1 MNSNSQTHSIGILKK
16 NKQSQFSGFTKDQ
29 KIYLLEIARIAIEQY
44 FDGNFMP
51 HKQTTESNL
60 KKQRG
65 AFVTLRR
72 NGKLRGCIG
81 QTDADQSVEE
91 IVRLMA
97 VQAAFH
103 DWRFNPLE
111 SSELTELEIEI
122 SILTPQK
129 KINNPEEIVLGRDGI
144 ALWKEGYSALF
155 LPQVALENGWDLR
168 QTLNRLCI
176 KAGLPQDSW
185 KSQVQ
190 IYIFQAE
197 IFCDADFS

>member
-1 MNSNSQTHSIGILKK
+1 MLKK
-16 NKQSQFSGFTKDQ
+16 RKQSQHSGFTKDQ
-29 KIYLLEIARIAIEQY
+29 KKYLLEIARTAIGQY
-44 FDGNFMP
+44 LDGNFVP

-81 QTDADQSVEE
+81 QTDAAQSVEE

-103 DWRFNPLE
+103 DWRFNPLK

-129 KINNPEEIVLGRDGI
+129 IINNPEEIVLGRDGI
-144 ALWKEGYSALF
+144 ALRKEGYSALF
-155 LPQVALENGWDLR
+155 LPQVALENGWDLT
-168 QTLNRLCI
+168 QTLNRLCV
-176 KAGLPQDSW
+176 KAGLPPDSW

-190 IYIFQAE
+190 FFIFQAE
-197 IFCDADFS
+197 IFCDADFG